1 MVEEKGSSGTAKG
14 LIGGD
19 ARLRASR
26 TRVPLLSHP
35 LFLNPV
41 LVAEDAAF
49 LAHWL
54 SSEEVMVEIGFGKGA
69 FLVDLSHMRPQ
80 TRILGFEVRRNLCL
94 ATMAKLEKAGS
105 SNARILLGD
114 VRSLVDRFVPNQRL
128 AAVFVMFP
136 DPWWKRRHFKK
147 RLFDPGFARL
157 MHAALRPDG
166 VLVVRSDV
174 ADVLTLAS
182 TALCSHGC
190 FAPLPAPAFDLPA
203 TDRERSCQRRGIEY
217 NEIWFA
223 RQSDIERG
231 FHG

>member
-1 MVEEKGSSGTAKG
+1 MVDEKLSTGAARG

-19 ARLRASR
+19 ASLRATR
-26 TRVPLLSHP
+26 TRLPRLSHS

-41 LVAEDAAF
+41 LVPDDESF
-49 LAHWL
+49 LADWL
-54 SSEEVMVEIGFGKGA
+54 SSGDVMVEIGFGKGA
-69 FLVDLSHMRPQ
+69 FLLDLSQMRPQ
-80 TRILGFEVRRNLCL
+80 TRFLGFEVRRNLCL
-94 ATMAKLEKAGS
+94 ATMAKLEKAQS
-105 SNARILLGD
+105 SNVRILLGD
-114 VRSLVDRFVPNQRL
+114 ARSLVDRFVPDPLL

-157 MHAALRPDG
+157 MHGALRPDG

-182 TALCSHGC
+182 DAMCAEGW
-190 FAPLPAPAFDLPA
+190 FAPLGHPRFELPA

-217 NEIWFA
+217 NEIWFV
-223 RQSDIERG
+223 RQSDTERG
-231 FHG
+231 LHG